1 MKATKNIFHS
11 GTVLDGPSLVAHGK
25 DLGDQVKMGVSAF
38 CKFHGVSSELEYKLK
53 MAQAGRTMTA
63 LTIGLTD
70 WPETKKGLEKIWQV
84 TSDRGFY
91 VDRFIIALDRR
102 MGLPP
107 EYRAGALKETGPML
121 NSNSEWNEVAHSVQI
136 QPHMGDMM
144 IGSPSS
150 VDNTSRALAAGVN
163 YIGNLSQFA
172 WKYPG
177 WPGDD
182 VAQMSEVIKALGMMA
197 SKASQGAVVHSYLDD
212 GFPAQFGD
220 YSSYIGWA
228 KFERYVVEELIGAKL
243 AHAYGGLTHD
253 PITKTVVTM
262 AIESLRPSDVCSSFY
277 FGNTTRYTQNI
288 EQNYGVLGVDVLYMM
303 LADRH
308 LRAGS
313 SIMPVPVTE
322 AIRVPTPDEII
333 DVQTIA
339 HHTKAKLDSIYEVTN
354 WQSLEIRSQELVKNG
369 NKFFDNLM
377 NGLSELGADIKDP
390 LQLLL
395 AVRRLGPSQ
404 LEQSFGV
411 GTPTEDPLFDGYE
424 PLVPTDVLKDFL
436 SERAKI
442 REVVRP
448 ANWILNKSHKPVVA
462 SSDVHEIG
470 MRLVIDA
477 VESLD
482 IKPVIGTV
490 GIDPDEL
497 AELALQE
504 NATAVLIST
513 HNGMALSYA
522 QNLLAELAKR
532 DISPQVIIGGRLNQE
547 IEGQDMPVDVTEQL
561 KALGIDVCLDLKEL
575 ANLIRN

>member
-1 MKATKNIFHS
+1 MSRELPQGSA
-11 GTVLDGPSLVAHGK
+11 LVAQGRELGK
-25 DLGDQVKMGVSAF
+25 QLTMGVSNF
-38 CKFHGVSSELEYKLK
+38 CKFHGVKSELEYKQK
-53 MAQAGRTMTA
+53 MAREGRTMTA

-70 WPETKKGLEKIWQV
+70 WPETKKGLQYIQQE
-84 TSDRGFY
+84 SADRGFY
-91 VDRFIIALDRR
+91 IDRFIIALDRR
-102 MGLPP
+102 MGLPAAM
-107 EYRAGALKETGPML
+107 RAAAIKETGPML
-121 NSNSEWNEVAHSVQI
+121 NSDQEWLEVAQSVQI

-144 IGSPSS
+144 IGSPASL
-150 VDNTSRALAAGVN
+150 DNTRRALEAGVN

-182 VAQMSEVIKALGMMA
+182 VAQMSEVVTALGLMA
-197 SKASQGAVVHSYLDD
+197 SKADEGAVVHSYLDD

-220 YSSYIGWA
+220 YSSYLGWA
-228 KFERYVVEELIGAKL
+228 KFERYVVEDLIGAKL

-253 PITKTVVTM
+253 PITKTIVTM
-262 AIESLRPSDVCSSFY
+262 AIESLRPDDVCSSFY
-277 FGNTTRYTQNI
+277 FGNTTHYTQNI
-288 EQNYGVLGVDVLYMM
+288 ESNYGVLVIDVLYMM
-303 LADRH
+303 LADRR

-322 AIRVPTPDEII
+322 AIRVPTPEEII

-339 HHTKAKLDSIYEVTN
+339 HNTKAKLDSIYAVTN
-354 WQSLEIRSQELVKNG
+354 WQSLEATSQELVANG
-369 NKFFDNLM
+369 NRFFDNLI
-377 NGLSELGADIKDP
+377 NGLADLGTDIKDP

-395 AVRRLGPSQ
+395 AVRRLGPSAI
-404 LEQSFGV
+404 EKKFGV

-424 PLVPTDVLKDFL
+424 PLVPTNVLQDFL
-436 SERAKI
+436 AERTKI
-442 REVVRP
+442 RAAVRP
-448 ANWILNKSHKPVVA
+448 SNWILNKSHKPVIA

-513 HNGMALSYA
+513 HNGMALSFA
-522 QNLLAELAKR
+522 QNLLAELLLR

-547 IEGQDMPVDVTEQL
+547 IEGFDMPVDVTEEL
-561 KALGIDVCLDLKEL
+561 KALGIDICLDLKDL
-575 ANLIRN
+575 AKIIKN